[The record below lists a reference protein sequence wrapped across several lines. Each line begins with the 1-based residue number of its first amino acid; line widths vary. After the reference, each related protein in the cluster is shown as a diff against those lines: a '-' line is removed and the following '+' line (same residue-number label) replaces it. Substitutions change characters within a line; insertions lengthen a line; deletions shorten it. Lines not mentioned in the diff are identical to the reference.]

1 MGMTLWIHTLED
13 REYSKDSDDHSLMH
27 DLADQLDTVCEELNV
42 QKITEFFDYTDME
55 YSYNEEFNENKDD
68 DDDEEEDEVE
78 YDGELDPETDLEYGI
93 DDMQWFDA
101 TRGLAT
107 LTALREHIKAN
118 SLNGLSDDE
127 ENDLLDE
134 LEDCI
139 TKLEETAPRAGK
151 FHLSVVE

>member
-13 REYSKDSDDHSLMH
+13 RDYSKDSDDHSLMH
-27 DLADQLDTVCEELNV
+27 DLADQLDEVCEELNV
-42 QKITEFFDYTDME
+42 QKLTEFFDFTDLE
-55 YSYNEEFNENKDD
+55 YSYTEEYDGDE
-68 DDDEEEDEVE
+68 DEEENE
-78 YDGELDPETDLEYGI
+78 ELDSELDSETDLEYGI

-101 TRGLAT
+101 SRGLAT
-107 LTALREHIKAN
+107 LIALREHIKTN
-118 SLNGLSDDE
+118 SLTSLSDDE

-139 TKLEETAPRAGK
+139 TKLEDTAPRGGK